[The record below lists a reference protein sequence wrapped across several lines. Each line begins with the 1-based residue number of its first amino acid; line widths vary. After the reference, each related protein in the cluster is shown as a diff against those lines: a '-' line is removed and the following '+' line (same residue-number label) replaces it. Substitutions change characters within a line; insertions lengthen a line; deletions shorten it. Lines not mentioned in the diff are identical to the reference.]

1 MPTTMT
7 SLAQGMAGP
16 RHPVGPGLRLTK
28 LFAVFK
34 TDGEGGRGTGAQQ
47 ESHIFLSLGLGPCP
61 CLCVWE
67 LWGDCAGVWS
77 WGCHLWEETCLVL
90 SMVPG

>member
-7 SLAQGMAGP
+7 FLAQGMAGP
-16 RHPVGPGLRLTK
+16 RYPVGPGLRLTK
-28 LFAVFK
+28 LFTVFK

-61 CLCVWE
+61 CLC
-67 LWGDCAGVWS
+67 LWKLRGIMQGSGAGDTS
-77 WGCHLWEETCLVL
+77 SEER
-90 SMVPG
+90 PA